1 MTDKATHTPLPASD
15 LLPISYRPD
24 PFDDWGTIRAAPGST
39 GADGVA
45 WSMGRIRDPRVLD
58 ADLWKFRVAGTDPY
72 EAVGKMFVHAVNSH
86 HDLIEALR
94 EELVWHE
101 DHDKAIS
108 KQPNANTGDNGWR
121 RMEHQERIA
130 TLTAILT
137 KAEAGR

>member
-1 MTDKATHTPLPASD
+1 MTETAHTPLPWEAQVLETENDPGVYIVGSN
-15 LLPISYRPD
+15 LGGLVCAALPWPTEIESGDYSRVEAN
-24 PFDDWGTIRAAPGST
+24 AAF
-39 GADGVA
+39 
-45 WSMGRIRDPRVLD
+45 I
-58 ADLWKFRVAGTDPY
+58 
-72 EAVGKMFVHAVNSH
+72 VHAVNSH

-130 TLTAILT
+130 ALTAILT
-137 KAEAGR
+137 KAEAGHG